1 MKFKDKIK
9 EEMKQFKQAGM
20 TLILRKGKWEGEKWK
35 IKEKKWKKGNEE
47 KLNKCK

>member
-20 TLILRKGKWEGEKWK
+20 TLKLRKGNRERKNKRS
-35 IKEKKWKKGNEE
+35 KGMGMRES
-47 KLNKCK
+47 